1 MHWVL
6 QSGFESE
13 RGIRDLV
20 AFLERAQIPHSLHK
34 VVPFVGELL
43 PDISLEGNVIVFG
56 SYSMRHVAKRKG
68 WVPGSFDLA
77 NITYADHVEH
87 WGNHMLNSD
96 AIFCRFEDVPTH
108 FGDEPKFL
116 RPVVDSKFFTGKVM
130 DREEFLEWHRKVVV
144 LKDDYG
150 DGVRADTMVLVA
162 TPKEIQQEYRL
173 WVVDGEVAT
182 ASLYKRGGKALYHS
196 DVEERI
202 LEFAAARVREWKPA
216 RAFVLD
222 VAVTEVGLYIIETNT
237 LNAAGLYA
245 ADVCKLVGA
254 IEAMSF
260 LDNGTS
266 TK

>member
-1 MHWVL
+1 ML

-13 RGIRDLV
+13 RGIRALV
-20 AFLERAQIPHSLHK
+20 AFLERIQIPHSFHK
-34 VVPFVGELL
+34 VVPFVGELV
-43 PDISLEGNVIVFG
+43 PDINPEGTVVVFG

-77 NITYADHVEH
+77 DITYADHVAR
-87 WGNHMLNSD
+87 WSNHMLNGD
-96 AIFCRFEDVPTH
+96 AVFCRFEEVPKH
-108 FGDEPKFL
+108 LGDEPKFL
-116 RPVVDSKFFTGKVM
+116 RPVVDSKFFTGTVM
-130 DREEFLEWHRKVVV
+130 GREEFLEWHRKVVD
-144 LKDDYG
+144 LGDDYG

-162 TPKEIQQEYRL
+162 TPKNIQQEYRV
-173 WVVDGEVAT
+173 WVVDGQVAT
-182 ASLYKRGGKALYHS
+182 ASLYKRGGRALYHS
-196 DVEERI
+196 DVDEQV
-202 LEFAAARVREWKPA
+202 LSFAAARAKEWEPA

-222 VAVTEVGLYIIETNT
+222 VAVTETGLYVIETNT